1 MQFTCN
7 KSELV
12 NAISITSRTVAIRS
26 ACTALEGIL
35 INAGAM
41 LNLTGYNMETGITVA
56 MEADVKE
63 MGSAVFPARLFGEI
77 VRKMPEDQITVMVDD
92 NYKTKIVSGL
102 SSFSIMAGAA
112 DEYPKLPDVEYDKGI
127 YVPQNLLKDLISGTI
142 FAVSESQARPIQT
155 GCKFEIE
162 PETIT
167 VIAVDGYRLA
177 LRREKIDNP
186 ENRQLSFVCP
196 SPALREVEKIL
207 EDVEDD
213 CVFTLGTRHIMFQ
226 VGRATLVCRLLE
238 GEFLD
243 WRRVVPTDNPIRL
256 AVNVKEFTESLERV
270 NLIVSEK
277 MKSPVRCTFGDNVAA
292 LRTSNALGNAY
303 DECRTAGSG
312 KDLEIGFNCRYLLDA
327 LKAIPEENTMLELKT
342 SLTPAVMRPT
352 EGDRFT
358 YMVLPVRMK
367 AD

>member
-1 MQFTCN
+1 
-7 KSELV
+7 
-12 NAISITSRTVAIRS
+12 
-26 ACTALEGIL
+26 
-35 INAGAM
+35 M

-102 SSFSIMAGAA
+102 SRFSIMAGAA

-277 MKSPVRCTFGDNVAA
+277 MKSPVRCTFGDNVVSMI
-292 LRTSNALGNAY
+292 TNTTLGRAS
-303 DECRTAGSG
+303 DEVSVEGDG
-312 KDLEIGFNCRYLLDA
+312 ENLEIGFNNKYLLDA
-327 LKAIPEENTMLELKT
+327 LKAAPADEICIRLNTGI
-342 SLTPAVMRPT
+342 TPCVVLPT
-352 EGDRFT
+352 GNSRNFV
-358 YMVLPVRMK
+358 YMILPVRLK
-367 AD
+367 ANEN